1 MGYHMKGQTNPNI
14 LRPRLQRR
22 LRKSMTDA
30 ERRLWRSLQR
40 KQLDGLKFRRQHPFG
55 DYVIDF
61 VGLKAKLAVE
71 VDGGQHAERQ
81 TADAARTK
89 YLESA
94 GFCVLRFWNNDV
106 LKDTESVVEV
116 IFRELQQRT
125 PPPSQPSP

>member
-1 MGYHMKGQTNPNI
+1 MGYQMKGQTNPNI
-14 LRPRLQRR
+14 LKPRLQRR

-61 VGLKAKLAVE
+61 VCLKAKVAVE
-71 VDGGQHAERQ
+71 VDGGQHAENQ
-81 TADAARTK
+81 AADAARTK

-94 GFCVLRFWNNDV
+94 GFHVLRFWNNDV
-106 LKDTESVVEV
+106 LSDTESVVEV
-116 IFRELQQRT
+116 IFRALQQRT